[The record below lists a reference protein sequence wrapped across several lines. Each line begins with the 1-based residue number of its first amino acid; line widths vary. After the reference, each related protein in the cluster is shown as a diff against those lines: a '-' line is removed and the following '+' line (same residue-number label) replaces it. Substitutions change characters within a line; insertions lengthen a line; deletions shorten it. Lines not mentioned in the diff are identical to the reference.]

1 MGSFRNATVKKK
13 GVVPCIAIF
22 FSGSFWN
29 GSNLSAIQEMN
40 CGSPD
45 KPLTGGQCKDTP
57 DLKRGRF
64 ITFVVRGAQIDNN

>member
-1 MGSFRNATVKKK
+1 
-13 GVVPCIAIF
+13 
-22 FSGSFWN
+22 
-29 GSNLSAIQEMN
+29 MN